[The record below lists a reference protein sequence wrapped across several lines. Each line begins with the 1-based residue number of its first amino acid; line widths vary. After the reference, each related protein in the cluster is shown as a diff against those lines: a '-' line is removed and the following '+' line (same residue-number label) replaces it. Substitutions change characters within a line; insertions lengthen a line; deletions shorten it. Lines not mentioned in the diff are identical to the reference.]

1 MQFIQV
7 ARDKFKTIYV
17 SNPSM
22 FKIIVGRTRE
32 GNDQIL
38 TDYMDKTTIRKCYW
52 YHVANDTS
60 AHAILYND
68 ITELPSTNNY
78 LNATRWIRENLYK
91 PTTRSGEKSAI
102 MVAKLLDVS
111 KTNTLGLV
119 HVKGEAV
126 IGLPKWEQVFMD
138 RENNI

>member
-38 TDYMDKTTIRKCYW
+38 TDYMDQSTIRKCYW

-68 ITELPSTNNY
+68 IAEVPSTNNY
-78 LNATRWIRENLYK
+78 LNATRWIRENIYK
-91 PTTRSGEKSAI
+91 PNTRSGEKSAI

-111 KTNTLGLV
+111 KTSTLGLV
-119 HVKGEAV
+119 HVKGEAI
-126 IGLPKWEQVFMD
+126 IGLPKWEQVFID
-138 RENNI
+138 SENNI